1 MGYPRFAPQIIDI
14 ITLNEAVED
23 IAIRQY
29 AFRPEIYGLPP
40 FDPSTPPPQTEDAWR
55 NWREQARWN
64 TDYYPHFYRDIWPI
78 LSRPQQYQWVMDR
91 DAFAGGDP
99 HNDTPGAK
107 GNLDPDLLSIPP
119 YHGQDPAEEQTFRAR
134 RRFIYEVLRRPGEE
148 NQFTRPLSPG
158 QSYSAD
164 TSHYVRKLSA
174 HSPRLTGDL
183 QNRLI
188 AMPYL
193 CGDNP
198 LSNTVVSKFLR
209 LTDTMLFLL
218 GQWALGKFINEKR
231 EDIPIDADGGA
242 VKTGSQLDQGVLSN
256 GLGGSFCPGGEV
268 SWIIR
273 NPAIYA
279 KPYRIKA
286 SKSFTP
292 GSLSTPG
299 DISSGSAG
307 FTFGM
312 EPGDLTRYS
321 GVPWQ
326 SDFNECSTQ
335 LIDITYDKWNVLEP
349 GTTGDPIVPV
359 TQLTYWWPSHRPMWV
374 TTDKGAQVQWQ
385 AKITQT
391 NAGDLEMVSAWKK
404 LGFIKDDGQGSY
416 LLFEYDP
423 NFYRS

>member
-1 MGYPRFAPQIIDI
+1 
-14 ITLNEAVED
+14 
-23 IAIRQY
+23 
-29 AFRPEIYGLPP
+29 
-40 FDPSTPPPQTEDAWR
+40 
-55 NWREQARWN
+55 
-64 TDYYPHFYRDIWPI
+64 
-78 LSRPQQYQWVMDR
+78 
-91 DAFAGGDP
+91 
-99 HNDTPGAK
+99 
-107 GNLDPDLLSIPP
+107 
-119 YHGQDPAEEQTFRAR
+119 
-134 RRFIYEVLRRPGEE
+134 
-148 NQFTRPLSPG
+148 
-158 QSYSAD
+158 
-164 TSHYVRKLSA
+164 
-174 HSPRLTGDL
+174 
-183 QNRLI
+183 
-188 AMPYL
+188 MPYL

-268 SWIIR
+268 CWIIR

-307 FTFGM
+307 FTFGL

-335 LIDITYDKWNVLEP
+335 LIDITYDKWNVLQP
-349 GTTGDPIVPV
+349 GTTGDPVVPV

-391 NAGDLEMVSAWKK
+391 SAGDLEMVSAWKK